1 MTNLSS
7 DSEVQKMLSI
17 IYQIPM
23 GLIETDT
30 TGVILQMNAK
40 SIQLLMPQ
48 FFSRGLAGD
57 NLNLLLEQVA
67 PELLKTVQQAP
78 PSSGTLINQQRYA
91 LLFQGSE
98 GIQERHFIFTVNR
111 LDAQS
116 LMYIFDDITHLYIKE
131 KELSQILQDKAVEQS
146 KFEIAAGVLHD
157 IGNAV
162 VGFGSYVTRIK
173 RSVMQNETGTLEKL
187 KDFFEKNQAAL
198 GSALGE
204 KKAAAVSDL
213 LNGVIISQQGYV
225 NDIKSDIE
233 DQMKIISHVQEIL
246 SIQRQYVVGQSSE
259 RLPVNIRNVVNDSVA
274 MLFGSMEKKDISF
287 QLDAPAAL
295 PKLKGDRTRLMQV
308 FLNLIKNSVDAF
320 NGMESDHKEISVL
333 VSTATDQLL
342 VEVRDNGMGF
352 NSETASRL
360 FTRGFTTK
368 AEGTGLGLDN
378 CKKIIEAHNGELNIA
393 SEGPGKGA
401 VSSVLFHL

>member
-1 MTNLSS
+1 
-7 DSEVQKMLSI
+7 MLSI

-23 GLIETDT
+23 GLIETDAN
-30 TGVILQMNAK
+30 GVILQMNAK
-40 SIQLLMPQ
+40 SIQLLLPQ
-48 FFSRGLAGD
+48 FFSRGLSGD

-67 PELLKTVQQAP
+67 PELLRTVQQAP
-78 PSSGTLINQQRYA
+78 PSSSNLINQQRHA

-98 GIQERHFIFTVNR
+98 GTQERHFIFTVNR

-116 LMYIFDDITHLYIKE
+116 FMYIFDDITDLYLKE
-131 KELSQILQDKAVEQS
+131 KELNQILQDKAVEQS
-146 KFEIAAGVLHD
+146 KFEVAVGVLHD

-173 RSVMQNETGTLEKL
+173 RRVMQNETGTLEKL
-187 KDFFEKNQAAL
+187 KDFFEKNQSAL

-204 KKAAAVSDL
+204 KKAAAVRDL

-259 RLPVNIRNVVNDSVA
+259 RLPVNIRSVVNDSVA
-274 MLFGSMEKKDISF
+274 MLFGSMEKKNISF
-287 QLDAPAAL
+287 RLDAPAVL

-320 NGMESDHKEISVL
+320 NGTESDHKEVSVL
-333 VSTATDQLL
+333 VSVTTDQLL
-342 VEVRDNGMGF
+342 VEVRDNGIGF
-352 NSETASRL
+352 DSETAARL

-378 CKKIIEAHNGELNIA
+378 CKKIIEAHNGELNIT